1 MPELGVPIHPGL
13 NNEGFISNVE
23 GVLTRV
29 GMSYDSSHA
38 RWREER
44 GRRGQ
49 TCCSKVQ
56 RAREGKLRFTLV
68 LKDPFG
74 NSTIIS
80 EKAKKRRIGRREL
93 KGLKFGEQTIAPRNV
108 Q

>member
-1 MPELGVPIHPGL
+1 VGITLQTP
-13 NNEGFISNVE
+13 NE
-23 GVLTRV
+23 
-29 GMSYDSSHA
+29 
-38 RWREER
+38 
-44 GRRGQ
+44 
-49 TCCSKVQ
+49 
-56 RAREGKLRFTLV
+56 REGKLRFTLV

-93 KGLKFGEQTIAPRNV
+93 KGLKFGEQATAARNV

>member
-1 MPELGVPIHPGL
+1 MKESPT
-13 NNEGFISNVE
+13 SK
-23 GVLTRV
+23 
-29 GMSYDSSHA
+29 
-38 RWREER
+38 R
-44 GRRGQ
+44 GRAE
-49 TCCSKVQ
+49 VH
-56 RAREGKLRFTLV
+56 AV

-93 KGLKFGEQTIAPRNV
+93 KGLKFGEQATAARNV

>member
-1 MPELGVPIHPGL
+1 M
-13 NNEGFISNVE
+13 
-23 GVLTRV
+23 
-29 GMSYDSSHA
+29 
-38 RWREER
+38 
-44 GRRGQ
+44 
-49 TCCSKVQ
+49 
-56 RAREGKLRFTLV
+56 RFTLV

-93 KGLKFGEQTIAPRNV
+93 KGLKFGEQATAARNV

>member
-1 MPELGVPIHPGL
+1 ML
-13 NNEGFISNVE
+13 
-23 GVLTRV
+23 R
-29 GMSYDSSHA
+29 
-38 RWREER
+38 
-44 GRRGQ
+44 
-49 TCCSKVQ
+49 KVQ

-93 KGLKFGEQTIAPRNV
+93 KGLKLGEQATAARNV

>member
-1 MPELGVPIHPGL
+1 
-13 NNEGFISNVE
+13 
-23 GVLTRV
+23 
-29 GMSYDSSHA
+29 
-38 RWREER
+38 
-44 GRRGQ
+44 
-49 TCCSKVQ
+49 
-56 RAREGKLRFTLV
+56 LRFTLE

-93 KGLKFGEQTIAPRNV
+93 KFGEQATAARNV